1 MAHQHRVTPEYA
13 GHFLSQHVRVGVEVD
28 GYVLNPI
35 EHDLI
40 ASLPMLGKQ
49 GIECLPLNVVTH
61 RRSPSAETP

>member
-1 MAHQHRVTPEYA
+1 M
-13 GHFLSQHVRVGVEVD
+13 GVEVD